1 MANETKTSAP
11 RTATVGERLEEQA
24 HQGDTTGVE
33 HAAAAVEDLRAGGY
47 AAERGRDERDRGA
60 HERAGERTA
69 PRAGRGPSV
78 AWGVAAGLGT
88 WVVAGMIGRAF
99 RR

>member
-1 MANETKTSAP
+1 MANETRTGAP
-11 RTATVGERLEEQA
+11 LTATVGERLEEQA
-24 HQGDTTGVE
+24 HEGDPSGIE
-33 HAAAAVEDLRAGGY
+33 RAAAAVDDLRAGGY
-47 AAERGRDERDRGA
+47 HEEPSGRERASDRARASRGRRDPA
-60 HERAGERTA
+60 
-69 PRAGRGPSV
+69 V